1 MSTFTKEERDKL
13 ENVTATGRRDP
24 NIANSID
31 FLTGMPIDFFDDA
44 QGLPSALTQGEGYQT
59 GLSADVER
67 QIAEGLAIQRAQH
80 EKKLKDEIE
89 EELSDAL
96 EGEAGEGVELALDEA
111 GENLSLVDK
120 LIQSTLETPTAG
132 IRALNNLLG
141 IVPGT
146 GRLTGGIENLL
157 DAPGLILGD
166 ALARSPLGRAI
177 DEGAMPVASAG
188 ERAIGSAK
196 DRVSAFGDRF
206 DAVVN
211 PVEMVLRGLKIL
223 NDPIGA
229 ATDIAFKTNPEA
241 RRLVELALEGTPEEM
256 AQGGAVMNY
265 NDPLMMRSGGS
276 TRRRRRRR
284 GGVDS
289 LMARRRRLSPADAR
303 RQQRREEVIEREAG
317 PMVPLG
323 GAAGSPHD
331 PFRNKPGM
339 LEAKYR
345 SDQRARERQQQD
357 AIREAVG
364 RGKDRAAGPPLEQRR
379 LPDNRAAI
387 EQRMVDERA
396 ARDSYQPFYY
406 GPTERARD
414 AAIKR
419 YQKSLN
425 MQEDLAGGP
434 LAASPTPVTGGDQI
448 RFGPGGQPMPQREP
462 LQDPGGG
469 GYRLGTGYEPQR
481 GQPGYRPPSP
491 QSQVRDQRARY
502 MPERRGPQQMPGS
515 ERDIQMR
522 RRVEELRRIGDLKR
536 NAFSGPMPDPDYKR
550 SERPLSGWHGGW
562 HGGRAP
568 GETFPGEP
576 TELPLPQLPGQQ
588 PPMPDSVQQMLDY
601 MGAQQDRLG
610 QSKQEYQE
618 QQQPQLP
625 DSVLQMLAEMGN
637 QQERLDSFKQPD
649 PLQQLM
655 DDLEMRKRKAQY
667 DAAMPR
673 RNGGMIYARR

>member
-1 MSTFTKEERDKL
+1 MSTKKQHEGIAET
-13 ENVTATGRRDP
+13 VAVGVRDP
-24 NIANSID
+24 NIANSIN

-265 NDPLMMRSGGS
+265 NDPLMMRRGGM

-289 LMARRRRLSPADAR
+289 LMARRRRISPADAR
-303 RQQRREEVIEREAG
+303 RQQRREEVTEREAG
-317 PMVPLG
+317 PIAGKPRLDIDQAAEISKALGVPVDMTRSTP
-323 GAAGSPHD
+323 GAIA
-331 PFRNKPGM
+331 
-339 LEAKYR
+339 AQYR
-345 SDQRARERQQQD
+345 SDQRARERQQQQQ
-357 AIREAVG
+357 A
-364 RGKDRAAGPPLEQRR
+364 PLEQRR
-379 LPDNRAAI
+379 LPDNRAAM
-387 EQRMVDERA
+387 ERRMVDEQTV
-396 ARDSYQPFYY
+396 RDSYIPLVY
-406 GPTERARD
+406 GPEQRARD
-414 AAIKR
+414 AAIQR
-419 YQKSLN
+419 YKKSLN

-434 LAASPTPVTGGDQI
+434 LAALPTPVTGGDQI

-462 LQDPGGG
+462 LQGPGGG
-469 GYRLGTGYEPQR
+469 GSRLGTGYEPRR

-491 QSQVRDQRARY
+491 QSQVRDQRDRY
-502 MPERRGPQQMPGS
+502 MPERRSPRQMPGS
-515 ERDIQMR
+515 ERDIRMR
-522 RRVEELRRIGDLKR
+522 RTVEELKRIGDLKR
-536 NAFSGPMPDPDYKR
+536 GRRPEMPPSGPMPDYGRGEGPFPNG
-550 SERPLSGWHGGW
+550 EWGW
-562 HGGRAP
+562 HGGRVP
-568 GETFPGEP
+568 GETLPGEP

-637 QQERLDSFKQPD
+637 QQDRLDSFRQPD